1 METIQSFEI
10 YKQAIETAEINVT
23 HEAELNKPSHR
34 PVAVSP
40 KTSPD
45 LSSRRP
51 WREQMQVYRLAG
63 DEDTRRECLMLP
75 ALMLPRQN
83 YHTQELSIRRHYQVQ
98 IIKWKNPKFPKGE
111 QFHHG
116 RCILNDECRADVSR
130 VHGKPRG
137 TTHSVTFPDTHFV
150 EWKGKIGLKDLF
162 TKIVEKGE
170 DLSRGNEMSGYFG
183 LCLYACYFLQNN
195 SLQRP
200 NTADENAVCPET
212 ANIIKRNCY
221 VDDLITGTHT
231 FDEAIRIEDKVL
243 DIASNDAFA
252 LQQWIFNE
260 KNFISD
266 FVNHSTDTYI
276 RVDLEETTF
285 ILGRTILSRIEKLF
299 NPHDLLGPII
309 NNAATLAK

>member
-1 METIQSFEI
+1 MAHV
-10 YKQAIETAEINVT
+10 QA
-23 HEAELNKPSHR
+23 
-34 PVAVSP
+34 
-40 KTSPD
+40 
-45 LSSRRP
+45 
-51 WREQMQVYRLAG
+51 
-63 DEDTRRECLMLP
+63 
-75 ALMLPRQN
+75 
-83 YHTQELSIRRHYQVQ
+83 
-98 IIKWKNPKFPKGE
+98 
-111 QFHHG
+111 
-116 RCILNDECRADVSR
+116 
-130 VHGKPRG
+130 
-137 TTHSVTFPDTHFV
+137 
-150 EWKGKIGLKDLF
+150 
-162 TKIVEKGE
+162 
-170 DLSRGNEMSGYFG
+170 
-183 LCLYACYFLQNN
+183 
-195 SLQRP
+195 
-200 NTADENAVCPET
+200 ADENAVCPET

-309 NNAATLAK
+309 AKKTIVIDYIKIQLHEFYDVSKKAYDACIYLRSLAADEKV